1 MQVKINRNLSVK
13 GNLLAL
19 IKDNN
24 PRFNGVT
31 EDMFSL
37 VRCGTLASIGQA
49 NKLYTY
55 QRNGNPVSVEL
66 KDYFVIR
73 GVPHYGLSL
82 DEYMF
87 FYNRIDLSSL
97 QIAEVSGTDTY
108 NWDELPSSAATAAVE
123 LQQKWTNGLTALRA
137 ETLFNKYKALA
148 IAGDVSNTHYSQTWD
163 ISRPTIKAESSFD
176 NRYSGVMP
184 NFHLGIHDANFGE
197 TTPIVAKYKLI
208 VIYSNANNYA
218 SWYDNCSSGNASNS
232 VKVGSLSYEANPKV
246 KGEFLYKGKVQ
257 VNIK

>member
-19 IKDNN
+19 IKANN
-24 PRFNGVT
+24 PRFNNVT

-55 QRNGNPVSVEL
+55 QHNGNPVSIEL

-97 QIAEVSGTDTY
+97 QIAEVAGTDTY
-108 NWDELPSSAATAAVE
+108 NWDNLPAYSGGSTAE
-123 LQQKWTNGLTALRA
+123 LQQKWTSGITALRA
-137 ETLFNKYKALA
+137 ESLFDKYKAA
-148 IAGDVSNTHYSQTWD
+148 IGGSVAVSYYNGTWD
-163 ISRPTIKAESSFD
+163 ITRPTIIEESSND
-176 NRYSGVMP
+176 NRYSGMIP
-184 NFHLGIHDANFGE
+184 NMHLGIHNANHGE
-197 TTPIVAKYKLI
+197 TTPIVAKYKYNL
-208 VIYSNANNYA
+208 IYSNATNYPD
-218 SWYDNCSSGNASNS
+218 WRDNCSSGNSSNS
-232 VKVGSLSYEANPKV
+232 VKVASISYEPNTKV
-246 KGEFLYKGKVQ
+246 KGDFLYKGKVQ
-257 VNIK
+257 VNLK

>member
-19 IKDNN
+19 IKANN
-24 PRFNGVT
+24 PRFNNVT

-55 QRNGNPVSVEL
+55 QHNGNPVSIEL

-97 QIAEVSGTDTY
+97 QIAEVAGTDTY
-108 NWDELPSSAATAAVE
+108 NWDDLPAYSGGSTAE
-123 LQQKWTNGLTALRA
+123 LQQKWTSGITALRA
-137 ETLFNKYKALA
+137 ESLFDKYKAA
-148 IAGDVSNTHYSQTWD
+148 IGGSVTVSYYNGTWD
-163 ISRPTIKAESSFD
+163 ITRPTIIEESSND
-176 NRYSGVMP
+176 NRYSGMIP
-184 NFHLGIHDANFGE
+184 NMHLGIHNANHGE
-197 TTPIVAKYKLI
+197 TTPIVAKYKYNL
-208 VIYSNANNYA
+208 IYSNATNYPD
-218 SWYDNCSSGNASNS
+218 WRDNCSSGNSSNS
-232 VKVGSLSYEANPKV
+232 VKVASISYEPNTKV
-246 KGEFLYKGKVQ
+246 KGDFLYKGKVQ
-257 VNIK
+257 VNLK

>member
-24 PRFNGVT
+24 PRFNDVT

-55 QRNGNPVSVEL
+55 QRNNNPVTVEL

-108 NWDELPSSAATAAVE
+108 GWNEIPSFTSGTGIDN
-123 LQQKWTNGLTALRA
+123 QQKWSNGLTALRA
-137 ETLFNKYKALA
+137 ETLFNKYKALV
-148 IAGDVSNTHYSQTWD
+148 IDGSGGDAHYNSTWD
-163 ISRPTIKAESSFD
+163 IGKPTIRAESSLD
-176 NRYSGVMP
+176 NRYAGMIP
-184 NFHLGIHDANFGE
+184 NIHLGIHDANFGE
-197 TTPIVAKYKLI
+197 TTPIVAKYKSI
-208 VIYSNANNYA
+208 TIYSNANNYND
-218 SWYDNCSSGNASNS
+218 WRDNCSSSNDSNS
-232 VKVGSLSYEANPKV
+232 VKVGSISYEPNPKV

>member
-19 IKDNN
+19 IKANN
-24 PRFNGVT
+24 PRFNNVT

-55 QRNGNPVSVEL
+55 QHNGNPVSIEL

-97 QIAEVSGTDTY
+97 QIAEVAGTDTY
-108 NWDELPSSAATAAVE
+108 NWDDLPAYSGGSTAE
-123 LQQKWTNGLTALRA
+123 LQQKWTSGITALRA
-137 ETLFNKYKALA
+137 ESLFDKYKAA
-148 IAGDVSNTHYSQTWD
+148 IGGSVAVSYYNGTWD
-163 ISRPTIKAESSFD
+163 ITRPTIIEESSND
-176 NRYSGVMP
+176 NRYSGMIP
-184 NFHLGIHDANFGE
+184 NMHLGIHNANHDE
-197 TTPIVAKYKLI
+197 TTPIVAKYKYNL
-208 VIYSNANNYA
+208 IYSNATNYPD
-218 SWYDNCSSGNASNS
+218 WRDNCSSGNSSNS
-232 VKVGSLSYEANPKV
+232 VKVASISYEPNTKV
-246 KGEFLYKGKVQ
+246 KGDFLYKGKVQ
-257 VNIK
+257 VNLK

>member
-1 MQVKINRNLSVK
+1 MQVKINRDLSVK

-19 IKDNN
+19 IKANN
-24 PRFNGVT
+24 PRFNNVT

-55 QRNGNPVSVEL
+55 QHNSNPVSIEL

-97 QIAEVSGTDTY
+97 QIAEVAGTDTY
-108 NWDELPSSAATAAVE
+108 NWDTLPVYTGGSTVE
-123 LQQKWTNGLTALRA
+123 LQQKWTSGLTALKA
-137 ETLFNKYKALA
+137 ETLFDKHKTTIGGG
-148 IAGDVSNTHYSQTWD
+148 IANTYYHYTWD
-163 ISRPTIKAESSFD
+163 ITRPTIKEESTSD
-176 NRYSGVMP
+176 NRYSGMIP
-184 NFHLGIHDANFGE
+184 NIHLGIHNANYGE
-197 TTPIVAKYKLI
+197 TTPILAKYKHNL
-208 VIYSNANNYA
+208 IYSNATNYPD
-218 SWYDNCSSGNASNS
+218 WRDNCSGGNSSNS
-232 VKVGSLSYEANPKV
+232 VKVASVSYEPNTKV

-257 VNIK
+257 VNLK

>member
-1 MQVKINRNLSVK
+1 MQVKINRDLSVK

-19 IKDNN
+19 IKANN
-24 PRFNGVT
+24 PRFNNVT

-55 QRNGNPVSVEL
+55 QHNSNPVSIEL

-97 QIAEVSGTDTY
+97 QIAEVAGTDTY
-108 NWDELPSSAATAAVE
+108 NWDNLSQYTGGSTTE
-123 LQQKWTNGLTALRA
+123 LQQKWTSGITALRA
-137 ETLFNKYKALA
+137 ESLFDKYKA
-148 IAGDVSNTHYSQTWD
+148 IIGGTVGISHYDSTWD
-163 ISRPTIKAESSFD
+163 ITRPTIKEESSND
-176 NRYSGVMP
+176 NRHSGTIP
-184 NFHLGIHDANFGE
+184 NIHLGIHNANYGE
-197 TTPIVAKYKLI
+197 TTPILAKYKHNLI
-208 VIYSNANNYA
+208 YNNATNYPD
-218 SWYDNCSSGNASNS
+218 WRDNCSSDNSSNS
-232 VKVGSLSYEANPKV
+232 VKVASVSYEPNTKV

-257 VNIK
+257 VNLK

>member
-19 IKDNN
+19 IKANN
-24 PRFNGVT
+24 PRFNNVT

-55 QRNGNPVSVEL
+55 QHNSNPVSIEL

-97 QIAEVSGTDTY
+97 QIAEVAGTDTY
-108 NWDELPSSAATAAVE
+108 NWDDLPAYGGGSTVE
-123 LQQKWTNGLTALRA
+123 LQQRWTSGLTALKA
-137 ETLFNKYKALA
+137 ETLFDKHKTTIGGG
-148 IAGDVSNTHYSQTWD
+148 IANTYYHHTWD
-163 ISRPTIKAESSFD
+163 ITRPTIKEESSND
-176 NRYSGVMP
+176 NRYSGMVP
-184 NFHLGIHDANFGE
+184 NMHLGIHNANYGE
-197 TTPIVAKYKLI
+197 TTPIVAKYKYNLI
-208 VIYSNANNYA
+208 YNSASNYHDWRN
-218 SWYDNCSSGNASNS
+218 NCSEGNSSNS
-232 VKVGSLSYEANPKV
+232 VKVASISYEPNTKV
-246 KGEFLYKGKVQ
+246 KGDFLYKGKVQ
-257 VNIK
+257 VNLK